1 MDGIEFH
8 GLEVGGRL
16 ILLDEYS
23 KYKNIEHWLRSTQEK
38 QTIREI
44 MNHGCIT
51 GVVSELI
58 YYSDTVKFYDAFED
72 EIWNRLDAAAT
83 NMGSSDIISFMG
95 IYLDT
100 KHIGS
105 LTQFK
110 NALAWWAVEDA
121 ANDMEIEVENE

>member
-1 MDGIEFH
+1 
-8 GLEVGGRL
+8 LS
-16 ILLDEYS
+16 DEYS

-44 MNHGCIT
+44 MNHGCVS

-110 NALAWWAVEDA
+110 NDLTWWAVEDA

>member
-1 MDGIEFH
+1 
-8 GLEVGGRL
+8 LS
-16 ILLDEYS
+16 DEYS

-72 EIWNRLDAAAT
+72 EIWARLDAMAT
-83 NMGSSDIISFMG
+83 NLGASSIISM
-95 IYLDT
+95 IATHLNVRN
-100 KHIGS
+100 IGS

-121 ANDMEIEVENE
+121 ANDMEIEVEND

>member
-1 MDGIEFH
+1 MSKVCKGGIMD
-8 GLEVGGRL
+8 LSSYR
-16 ILLDEYS
+16 
-23 KYKNIEHWLRSTQEK
+23 NIEHWLRSTQDK

-83 NMGSSDIISFMG
+83 NMGSSDIISFIG